1 MSRGELQGPLA
12 GLKVIE
18 MGSFIAGP
26 FCGQLLADFGADV
39 VKLEPPGTGDAMRQW
54 GVAKRDGKSL
64 WWPVIARN
72 KQSVT
77 LDLRQPEG
85 REIARRLIAE
95 ADVLVENFRPGT
107 LEDWGL
113 GPDVLKAENPG
124 LILARVSGFGQTGP
138 YARRAGF
145 GSVAEAMAGMRGL
158 AGFPDRPPPRVG
170 LSIGDSLAGVF
181 AAMGVLLALRAR
193 DAADAKGRGQVVDVA
208 ITESVMAV
216 LESVISEY
224 SGTGAVRGRTG
235 SILPGVA
242 PSNLYPTADG
252 TWILIG
258 ANADGIFR
266 RLAAAMG
273 EPKLGTDERYA
284 THGARGRHQDELDT
298 RIAAWTKGYGL
309 DHLVTLLETHGVPA
323 GPVNDAAGVVA
334 DAHLNERDAVIEV
347 ETADFGRIAMQGI
360 APRLSETP
368 GRVAWAGPA
377 LGEHTDT
384 VLGDRLGL
392 GPAEIAD
399 LRRRGIV

>member
-1 MSRGELQGPLA
+1 MSRGESTGPLQ

-85 REIARRLIAE
+85 RAIARRLIGQ

-113 GPDVLKAENPG
+113 GPDILKAENPG

-138 YARRAGF
+138 YAKRAGF

-193 DAADAKGRGQVVDVA
+193 DASVARQGQVVDVA

-273 EPKLGTDERYA
+273 EPALGTDERYA
-284 THGARGRHQDELDT
+284 THGARGRHQDELDA
-298 RIAAWTKGYGL
+298 RIAAWTAGYGL

-347 ETADFGRIAMQGI
+347 ETADFGTIAMQGV
-360 APRLSETP
+360 APRLSRTP
-368 GRVAWAGPA
+368 GGVAWAGPG
-377 LGEHTDT
+377 LGEHTDA

-392 GPAEIAD
+392 GPAEIAA
-399 LRRRGIV
+399 LRARGIV

>member
-1 MSRGELQGPLA
+1 MSRGELRGPLA

-72 KQSVT
+72 KRSVT
-77 LDLRQPEG
+77 LDLRQPDG
-85 REIARRLIAE
+85 RAIARRLIAQ

-107 LEDWGL
+107 LEEWGL
-113 GPDVLKAENPG
+113 GPEVLKAENPA
-124 LILARVSGFGQTGP
+124 LIVARVSGFGQTGP

-181 AAMGVLLALRAR
+181 GAMGVLLALRSR
-193 DAADAKGRGQVVDVA
+193 DAQAAHQGQVVDVA

-224 SGTGAVRGRTG
+224 SGTGNLRGRTG

-266 RLAAAMG
+266 RLAVAMG
-273 EPKLGTDERYA
+273 EPALGSDERYA
-284 THGARGRHQDELDT
+284 THGARGRHQDELDA
-298 RIAAWTKGYGL
+298 RIAAWTQQHGL
-309 DHLVTLLETHGVPA
+309 DHLVALLETHGVPA

-334 DAHLNERDAVIEV
+334 DPHMRERAAVIEV
-347 ETADFGRIAMQGI
+347 ETEDFGTLAMQGV
-360 APRLSETP
+360 APRLSDTP
-368 GRVAWAGPA
+368 GGVAWAGPA
-377 LGEHTDT
+377 LGEDT
-384 VLGDRLGL
+384 EAILRDRLGL
-392 GPAEIAD
+392 APAEIAD
-399 LRRRGIV
+399 LKARSII